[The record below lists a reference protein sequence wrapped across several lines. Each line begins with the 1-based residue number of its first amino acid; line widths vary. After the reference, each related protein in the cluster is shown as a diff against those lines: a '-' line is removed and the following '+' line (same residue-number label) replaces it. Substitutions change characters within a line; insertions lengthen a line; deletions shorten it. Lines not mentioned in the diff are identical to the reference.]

1 LRRVEAAVAAIP
13 APSHPPSVVLL
24 GIVMEANGPW
34 ALVRAGGS
42 DKIMH
47 ARLVVDK
54 QVFMGMDTPPDR
66 FQKPQGFHLNIG
78 VKNPVEAER
87 VFNALAED
95 GKVQMPLQQTF
106 WTVRFGMLIDR
117 FGIPWMI
124 NCEQA
129 A

>member
-1 LRRVEAAVAAIP
+1 MIQAYVLGVFALLAVAAQSESSSFQQNSAPPAAP
-13 APSHPPSVVLL
+13 AP
-24 GIVMEANGPW
+24 A
-34 ALVRAGGS
+34 
-42 DKIMH
+42 
-47 ARLVVDK
+47 
-54 QVFMGMDTPPDR
+54 
-66 FQKPQGFHLNIG
+66 
-78 VKNPVEAER
+78 KNVPAEAER